1 MLTLGPLA
9 FAAPWLL
16 LAALALPVL
25 WWLLRVTPPSPRQ
38 LVFPPIRLLLALDPQ
53 EETPA
58 RTPLWL
64 ILMRMLLALLII
76 LAVAH
81 PLLNPASK
89 LHGSGP
95 LIVVIDNGWA
105 AARDWIARR
114 EAMDS
119 AIDQAEREDRPVR
132 LLTTARAPAEQPL
145 QPTKLLRAADAR
157 RVARTIEPKPWPTD
171 RAAALAAM
179 KEIPVEG
186 SAQIVWLS
194 DGLGDENVV
203 PFAAYLQELG
213 GVRVLSEPTGAIGRV
228 VQSPTGEDDALKVP
242 VLRATD
248 RGEQSIWIRA
258 SSEDGRM
265 LARQR
270 VTFADGAGSATATL
284 ALPGELRNQVTR
296 IAIEGED
303 TAGASFLLDERWR
316 RRPVGL
322 VSGEALEAAQ
332 PLLGSIYYLERAL
345 KPFSEVRHGTVTEL
359 LERELA
365 VLVLADIGKF
375 SKGERESLAN
385 WIKRGGVVVR
395 FAGPRLAKSAD
406 DLIPV
411 RLRGGGRILGGAM
424 SWSRPATLAAFG
436 ETGPFAGLEASHDVR
451 IRRQVLAEPSPDLNA
466 KTWARL
472 NDGTPLVTAEQRE
485 RGWLILVH
493 TTANTDWSNLPISG
507 LFVAM
512 LKRIVALS
520 QGVVSDN
527 SDVLLPPLQ
536 SLDGFGRLGDPP
548 ATANAVRDRDFTEA
562 TAGPGTPPGYY
573 GNDTARRTL
582 NLASAVPSLRPM
594 GELPAGVERAGY
606 DRASVVDF
614 KPWLLLAAL
623 LLGLIDLVIAFV
635 LRGMAPLRP
644 TRHAGAGAAVV
655 ALIMIASMAPAL
667 AQTNTAPRKIPEG
680 PDRKALL
687 ATLETRLAYVTTGDS
702 RIDEVNRAGLAG
714 LSRILRRRTAV
725 EPGDPMAVNIETD
738 ELAFFPLLY
747 WAVSPGQR
755 LLSDRATEKL
765 NQYLRSGGTI
775 LFDTRERGRFMNEG
789 GGGPASQRLRLLLR
803 GLDIPTLIP
812 VPRDHV
818 LTKAFYLLSDF
829 PGRWT
834 GASVWVERRGGR
846 HNDGVSS
853 VIIGANDWAAAWAV
867 DDFGTAQFPVVP
879 GGELQREMAY
889 RFGVN
894 WVMYALTGNY
904 KTDQVHVP
912 AIIERLGQ

>member
-16 LAALALPVL
+16 LSALILPVL

-38 LVFPPIRLLLALDPQ
+38 LQFPPIRLLLALKPQ

-58 RTPLWL
+58 RTPPWL
-64 ILMRMLLALLII
+64 IIMRMILAALII
-76 LAVAH
+76 LAVSH
-81 PLLNPASK
+81 PLLNPTSK

-95 LIVVIDNGWA
+95 LILVIDNGWA
-105 AARDWIARR
+105 AARDWAARR
-114 EAMDS
+114 HAIDA

-132 LLTTARAPAEQPL
+132 LVTTARPPPDQPL
-145 QPTKLLRAADAR
+145 RPSELLRAADAR
-157 RVARTIEPKPWPTD
+157 RIARTIEPKPWPTD
-171 RAAALAAM
+171 RGATLAAM
-179 KEIPVEG
+179 KDVAVEG
-186 SAQIVWLS
+186 SAQVIWLS
-194 DGLGDENVV
+194 DGLDDKDATAL
-203 PFAAYLQELG
+203 AAYLQELG
-213 GVRVLSEPTGAIGRV
+213 GVRVLSEPPAAIAHALQPPDGA
-228 VQSPTGEDDALKVP
+228 DDALTVP
-242 VLRATD
+242 VLRATE
-248 RGEQSIWIRA
+248 RGEHAIWIRA
-258 SSEDGRM
+258 AAEDGRL
-265 LARQR
+265 LAREKA
-270 VTFADGAGSATATL
+270 TFADGEKRATARL
-284 ALPGELRNQVTR
+284 VLPGELRNQVAR
-296 IAIEGED
+296 IVVEGED
-303 TAGASFLLDERWR
+303 SAGAVFLLDERWR

-322 VSGEALEAAQ
+322 VSGEASESAQ

-345 KPFSEVRHGTVTEL
+345 KPFAEVRHGTVTEL

-365 VLVLADIGKF
+365 VMVLADIGKF
-375 SKGERESLAN
+375 SDAERKRLAA
-385 WIKRGGVVVR
+385 WIERGGVVVR
-395 FAGPRLAKSAD
+395 FAGAKLAKSAD

-424 SWSRPATLAAFG
+424 SWSRPARLAPFG
-436 ETGPFAGLEASHDVR
+436 KVGPFAGLDAAQDIR
-451 IRRQVLAEPSPDLNA
+451 INRQVLAEPSPGLNA

-472 NDGTPLVTAEQRE
+472 TDGTPLVTAEQRA

-527 SDVLLPPLQ
+527 SNVLLPARQ
-536 SLDGFGRLGDPP
+536 ALDGFGRLGNPP
-548 ATANAVRDRDFTEA
+548 PSAAAIRDRDFAEA
-562 TAGPGTPPGYY
+562 VAGPRSPPGYY
-573 GNDTARRTL
+573 GNDTARRSL
-582 NLASAVPSLRPM
+582 NLASAVTELTPM
-594 GELPAGVERAGY
+594 GELPAGVESAGY
-606 DRASVVDF
+606 DRGGVFDF

-623 LLGLIDLVIAFV
+623 LLGLIDLVVAFF
-635 LRGMAPLRP
+635 LRGMASLRP
-644 TRHAGAGAAVV
+644 TRHAAGAAMV
-655 ALIMIASMAPAL
+655 ALIMVAAAAPTF
-667 AQTNTAPRKIPEG
+667 AQTNTAPRRIPDG
-680 PDRKALL
+680 PDRTALL

-702 RIDEVNRAGLAG
+702 RIDEVSRAGLVG
-714 LSRILRRRTAV
+714 LGRVLKRRTAV

-747 WAVSPGQR
+747 WAVSPGQP
-755 LLSDRATEKL
+755 LLSDRGTQKL

-775 LFDTRERGRFMNEG
+775 LFDTRERGRFMNQG
-789 GGGPASQRLRLLLR
+789 GGGPASQRLRGLLA
-803 GLDIPTLIP
+803 GLDIPALIP

-818 LTKAFYLLSDF
+818 LTKAFYLLSEF

-834 GASVWVERRGGR
+834 GAPVWVERRGGR

-853 VIIGANDWAAAWAV
+853 IIIGANDWAAAWAV
-867 DDFGTAQFPVVP
+867 DDFGAARFPVVP

>member
-38 LVFPPIRLLLALDPQ
+38 LAFPPIRLLLALEPQ

-81 PLLNPASK
+81 PLLNPTSK

-95 LIVVIDNGWA
+95 LILVVDNGWA
-105 AARDWIARR
+105 AARDWTARR
-114 EAMDS
+114 EAMDA

-132 LLTTARAPAEQPL
+132 LLTTAQMPSEQPL
-145 QPTKLLRAADAR
+145 QLTKLLRAADAR

-179 KEIPVEG
+179 KKITVEG
-186 SAQIVWLS
+186 SAQILWLS
-194 DGLGDENVV
+194 DGLGGEDVTAL
-203 PFAAYLQELG
+203 AAFLQELG
-213 GVRVLSEPTGAIGRV
+213 GLRVLSEPAGAIARV
-228 VQSPTGEDDALKVP
+228 VQSPAGEDDSLTVP

-248 RGEQSIWIRA
+248 RGEHTIWIRA
-258 SSEDGRM
+258 TSEDGRM
-265 LARQR
+265 LARER
-270 VTFADGAGSATATL
+270 VTFADGAGRATAKL
-284 ALPGELRNQVTR
+284 VLPGELRNQITR
-296 IAIEGED
+296 IAIEGEN
-303 TAGASFLLDERWR
+303 TAGAAFLLDERWR

-322 VSGEALEAAQ
+322 VSGEASEEAQ

-365 VLVLADIGKF
+365 VLVLADIGRF
-375 SKGERESLAN
+375 SEGERASLTA

-411 RLRGGGRILGGAM
+411 RLRGGGRILGGTM
-424 SWSRPATLAAFG
+424 SWSRPASLAAFG
-436 ETGPFAGLEASHDVR
+436 ETGPFAGLDASRDVR
-451 IRRQVLAEPSPDLNA
+451 IRRQVLAEPSPALNA

-472 NDGTPLVTAEQRE
+472 SDGTPLVTAEQRE

-507 LFVAM
+507 LFVSM
-512 LKRIVALS
+512 LKRVVALS

-527 SDVLLPPLQ
+527 SNALLPPLQ

-548 ATANAVRDRDFTEA
+548 ATANAVRDRDFAKA
-562 TAGPGTPPGYY
+562 TAGPGSPPGYY

-582 NLASAVPSLRPM
+582 NLASAVPALTPM
-594 GELPAGVERAGY
+594 AALPAGVERAGY
-606 DRASVVDF
+606 DRANVFDF

-623 LLGLIDLVIAFV
+623 LLGLIDLVVAFV
-635 LRGMAPLRP
+635 LRGMAPLGSA
-644 TRHAGAGAAVV
+644 RHAGAAVIAV
-655 ALIMIASMAPAL
+655 IMIASMAPAF
-667 AQTNTAPRKIPEG
+667 AQTNTAPRKIPDG

-702 RIDEVNRAGLAG
+702 RIDEVSRAGLAG
-714 LSRILRRRTAV
+714 LSRVLRRRTAV
-725 EPGDPMAVNIETD
+725 EPGDPMAVDIETD

-789 GGGPASQRLRLLLR
+789 GGGPASQRLRLLLH

-818 LTKAFYLLSDF
+818 LTKSFYLLSDF

-834 GASVWVERRGGR
+834 GAAVWVERRGGR

-853 VIIGANDWAAAWAV
+853 VIIGANDWAAAWAI
-867 DDFGTAQFPVVP
+867 DDFGAAQFPVVP

>member
-16 LAALALPVL
+16 LAAALLPVL

-38 LVFPPIRLLLALDPQ
+38 LAFPPIRLLLALKPQ

-76 LAVAH
+76 LAVSH
-81 PLLNPASK
+81 PLLNPTSK

-95 LIVVIDNGWA
+95 LILVIDDGWA
-105 AARDWIARR
+105 ASSDWTARR
-114 EAMDS
+114 EAMDA
-119 AIDQAEREDRPVR
+119 AIDQAEREDRPVS
-132 LLTTARAPAEQPL
+132 LLTTARAPADQPL
-145 QPTKLLRAADAR
+145 QPSQLMRAADAR

-171 RAAALAAM
+171 RSAALAAM
-179 KEIPVEG
+179 KDVEVDG
-186 SAQIVWLS
+186 SAQVMWLS
-194 DGLGDENVV
+194 DGLDGKD
-203 PFAAYLQELG
+203 AAALAARLQELG
-213 GVRVLSEPTGAIGRV
+213 GLRVLSEPAGVIARV
-228 VQSPTGEDDALKVP
+228 VQPPDGVDATLTVP

-248 RGEQSIWIRA
+248 RGEQKLWIRA
-258 SSEDGRM
+258 ASEDGRM
-265 LARQR
+265 LARER
-270 VTFADGAGSATATL
+270 VSFAEGKRRATATL
-284 ALPGELRNQVTR
+284 ELPGELRNQVAR
-296 IAIEGED
+296 VAIEDED
-303 TAGASFLLDERWR
+303 TAGAVFLLDERWR

-322 VSGEALEAAQ
+322 VSGEALETAQ

-345 KPFSEVRHGTVTEL
+345 KPFSEVRHGTVSEL

-375 SKGERESLAN
+375 SESEGERLAA

-395 FAGPRLAKSAD
+395 FAGPKLAKSAD
-406 DLIPV
+406 ALIPV

-424 SWSRPATLAAFG
+424 SWSQPASLAPFG
-436 ETGPFAGLEASHDVR
+436 ETGPFAGLDAARDIR
-451 IRRQVLAEPSPDLNA
+451 IQRQVLAEPSPALNA

-472 NDGTPLVTAEQRE
+472 SDGTPLVTAEQRE

-512 LKRIVALS
+512 LKRVVALS

-527 SDVLLPPLQ
+527 SNVLLPPLQ
-536 SLDGFGRLGDPP
+536 SLDGFGRLGNPP
-548 ATANAVRDRDFTEA
+548 PSASAIRDRDFAEA
-562 TAGPGTPPGYY
+562 IAGPASPPGYY
-573 GNDTARRTL
+573 GNDAARRTL
-582 NLASAVPSLRPM
+582 NLASAVTALAPM
-594 GELPAGVERAGY
+594 DTLPAGVERAGY
-606 DRASVVDF
+606 DRASVFDF

-623 LLGLIDLVIAFV
+623 LLCLADLVVAYF
-635 LRGMAPLRP
+635 LRGMASIGP
-644 TRHAGAGAAVV
+644 TRQAGAAVF

-667 AQTNTAPRKIPEG
+667 AQTNTAPRIIPEG

-687 ATLETRLAYVTTGDS
+687 ATLETRLAYVVSGDA
-702 RIDEVNRAGLAG
+702 RIDEVSRAGLNG
-714 LSRILRRRTAV
+714 LGRVLRRRTAV
-725 EPGDPMAVNIETD
+725 EPGDPMAVDIETD
-738 ELAFFPLLY
+738 ELAFFPLLF
-747 WAVSPGQR
+747 WAVSPRQR

-834 GASVWVERRGGR
+834 GAAVWVERRGGR

-867 DDFGTAQFPVVP
+867 DDFGAAQFPVVP

>member
-16 LAALALPVL
+16 LAAAVLPVL

-38 LVFPPIRLLLALDPQ
+38 LAFPPIRLLLALEPR

-81 PLLNPASK
+81 PLLNPTTK

-95 LIVVIDNGWA
+95 LILVVDNGWA
-105 AARDWIARR
+105 AASDWTARR
-114 EAMDS
+114 EAMDA

-132 LLTTARAPAEQPL
+132 LLTTARRPADRPL
-145 QPTKLLRAADAR
+145 RPTKLLRAGDAR

-179 KEIPVEG
+179 REIEVDG
-186 SAQIVWLS
+186 SAQVIWLS
-194 DGLGDENVV
+194 DGLDGEDVTALGE
-203 PFAAYLQELG
+203 YLQELG
-213 GVRVLSEPTGAIGRV
+213 GLRVLAQPEGAIARLVRAPDGA
-228 VQSPTGEDDALKVP
+228 EDALTVP
-242 VLRATD
+242 VLRANA
-248 RGEQSIWIRA
+248 RAEQSLWIRA
-258 SSEDGRM
+258 TAEDGRM
-265 LARQR
+265 LARER
-270 VTFADGAGSATATL
+270 VTFAAGESGASASL
-284 ALPGELRNQVTR
+284 ALPGELRNQVAR

-303 TAGASFLLDERWR
+303 TAGAVFLLDERWR

-322 VSGEALEAAQ
+322 ASGEASEAAQ

-345 KPFSEVRHGTVTEL
+345 KPFAEVRFGTVSKL

-365 VLVLADIGKF
+365 VLVLADIGKL
-375 SKGERESLAN
+375 SDSEGARLAA
-385 WIKRGGVVVR
+385 WIERGGVVVR
-395 FAGPRLAKSAD
+395 FAGAKLAKSAD
-406 DLIPV
+406 DLVPV

-424 SWSRPATLAAFG
+424 SWSRPASLAPFSEA
-436 ETGPFAGLEASHDVR
+436 GPFAGLDAASDVR
-451 IRRQVLAEPSPDLNA
+451 IRRQVLAEPSPGLHA

-493 TTANTDWSNLPISG
+493 VTANTDWSNLPISG

-527 SDVLLPPLQ
+527 ANVLLPPLR

-548 ATANAVRDRDFTEA
+548 ATANAIRDRDFAEA
-562 TAGPGTPPGYY
+562 TAGPASPPGYY
-573 GNDTARRTL
+573 GNDTARRVL
-582 NLASAVPSLRPM
+582 NLASAVAALAPM
-594 GELPAGVERAGY
+594 GALPAGVERAGY

-623 LLGLIDLVIAFV
+623 VLGLIDLAVSFF
-635 LRGMAPLRP
+635 LRGMAALGPA
-644 TRHAGAGAAVV
+644 RHAGAAVV
-655 ALIMIASMAPAL
+655 ALIMVASLAPAL
-667 AQTNTAPRKIPEG
+667 AQTEAQPRRIPEG
-680 PDRKALL
+680 PDRTALL
-687 ATLETRLAYVTTGDS
+687 ATLETRLAYVTTGDAA
-702 RIDEVNRAGLAG
+702 IDEISRAGLDG
-714 LSRILRRRTAV
+714 LGRVLRRRTAV
-725 EPGDPMAVNIETD
+725 EPGDPMAVDVETD
-738 ELAFFPLLY
+738 ELAFYPLLY
-747 WAVSPGQR
+747 WAISPRQR
-755 LLSDRATEKL
+755 LLSERATERL

-775 LFDTRERGRFMNEG
+775 LFDTRERGRFMNQG
-789 GGGPASQRLRLLLR
+789 GGGPAGQRLRLLLR

-834 GASVWVERRGGR
+834 GATVWVERRGGR

-867 DDFGTAQFPVVP
+867 DDFGAARFAVVP

-912 AIIERLGQ
+912 DIIERLGQ